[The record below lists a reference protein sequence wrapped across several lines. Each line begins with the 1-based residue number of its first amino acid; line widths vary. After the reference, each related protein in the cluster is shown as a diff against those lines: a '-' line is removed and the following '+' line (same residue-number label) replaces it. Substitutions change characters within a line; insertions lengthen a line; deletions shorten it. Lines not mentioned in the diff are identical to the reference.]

1 MAGPNSALR
10 QDRGFC
16 ATEKRLSQG
25 DGVPPL
31 RPRASPEKQ
40 RQQEQQERTEREKEK
55 RKALLENMPHENKGN
70 PTPFQLY
77 KIRALKF
84 FSK

>member
-1 MAGPNSALR
+1 MAGPSSALR

-25 DGVPPL
+25 DGVSLL

-77 KIRALKF
+77 KIRPLKF